1 MWQDA
6 TKTPTNLVECR
17 TALMPTYTLS
27 RPLNTTAGDILA
39 YSSYDSAL
47 ET

>member
-1 MWQDA
+1 
-6 TKTPTNLVECR
+6 
-17 TALMPTYTLS
+17 MPTYTLS

-47 ET
+47 ETQWLT